1 MTPAARLSAAVEV
14 LADIDIRHRPAADAL
29 RDWGIAH
36 RFAGSGDRAA
46 IGGLVY
52 DALRR
57 KASTAYLMGDAT
69 PRANML
75 GMLKLAPGLDVDAV
89 AQLCDGSRFAP
100 EPLTDIEASALSDGS
115 LAVQL
120 LPCWGL
126 RWLDAHLRRVFGAE
140 APRRRSA
147 RGPGVA

>member
-1 MTPAARLSAAVEV
+1 M
-14 LADIDIRHRPAADAL
+14 
-29 RDWGIAH
+29 AH

-75 GMLKLAPGLDVDAV
+75 GMLKLARGLDVDAV

-100 EPLTDIEASALSDGS
+100 EPLTEGEASALSYGS
-115 LAVQL
+115 LAGAAAPVL
-120 LPCWGL
+120 GDYPECLGWRLP
-126 RWLDAHLRRVFGAE
+126 RVFC
-140 APRRRSA
+140 APSA
-147 RGPGVA
+147 HD